1 MTMRESRTLTAAIEC
16 SAAEVY
22 AFVADGANL
31 PRWAAGLGR
40 DARPVNGGWE
50 VQTEAGTVWLR
61 YADENAFGVLDHTVR
76 LPDGAEVY
84 VPMRVVA
91 DGEWS
96 LVLFTVFR
104 EAGMTDAQFA
114 ADVQAVARDLD
125 TLAALLRR
133 G

>member
-1 MTMRESRTLTAAIEC
+1 MRESRTLTVAIER
-16 SAAEVY
+16 SADEVY
-22 AFVADGANL
+22 AFVADGSNL
-31 PRWAAGLGR
+31 PRWAAGLGGGT
-40 DARPVNGGWE
+40 RPVDGGWE
-50 VQTEAGTVWLR
+50 VQTDAGTVLLR
-61 YADENAFGVLDHTVR
+61 YADANAFGVLDHTVH

-91 DGEWS
+91 DGAGS